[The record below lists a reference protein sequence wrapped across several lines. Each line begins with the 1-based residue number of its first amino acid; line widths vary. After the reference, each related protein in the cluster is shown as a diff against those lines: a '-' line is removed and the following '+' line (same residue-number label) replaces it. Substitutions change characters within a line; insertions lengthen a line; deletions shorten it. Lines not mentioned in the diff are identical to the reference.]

1 MQKICNVRQVS
12 VSLTQMYGK
21 ILVKRGISIS
31 RMFANIP
38 TRNYYSRCSSLN
50 VSPEVFAFHLAET
63 NIGEPLLEK
72 KSLTGDDF
80 THRRMTFLNSQL
92 HIPRI
97 YQMYHQK
104 TLALDTD
111 NKNVAIE
118 TTVRDATEEFND
130 YCEGD
135 SKNMIIL
142 LFFSRM
148 KSEQSQPSLTCL
160 SSLSIMVATHTFLWE
175 DVIVVVLR
183 LLR

>member
-1 MQKICNVRQVS
+1 
-12 VSLTQMYGK
+12 
-21 ILVKRGISIS
+21 
-31 RMFANIP
+31 
-38 TRNYYSRCSSLN
+38 
-50 VSPEVFAFHLAET
+50 
-63 NIGEPLLEK
+63 
-72 KSLTGDDF
+72 
-80 THRRMTFLNSQL
+80 
-92 HIPRI
+92 
-97 YQMYHQK
+97 MYHQK
-104 TLALDTD
+104 TLALD

-175 DVIVVVLR
+175 DVIVVILW
-183 LLR
+183 LLRIRGRGISRMGRGWGAKRAIGYYIRYE